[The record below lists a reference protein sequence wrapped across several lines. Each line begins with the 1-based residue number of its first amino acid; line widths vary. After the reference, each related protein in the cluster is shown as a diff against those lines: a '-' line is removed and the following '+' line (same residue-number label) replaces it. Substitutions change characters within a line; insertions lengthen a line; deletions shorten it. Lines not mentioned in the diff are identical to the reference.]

1 MDSKGYQWR
10 FEKFQ
15 SYLGVYATTVRK
27 AHNYQRPTQNAAAEY
42 LLQRFGLSAA
52 IKNAGKSS
60 VFCSVFFLASFSF
73 LKEKLFSKSL
83 CKS

>member
-1 MDSKGYQWR
+1 
-10 FEKFQ
+10 
-15 SYLGVYATTVRK
+15 VRK

-73 LKEKLFSKSL
+73 LKEKLS
-83 CKS
+83 